1 MLTAGAEDDALALVI
16 QYLSEA
22 FGHLAAEP
30 PRTRCTDC
38 RGRGDM

>member
-30 PRTRCTDC
+30 PRTR
-38 RGRGDM
+38 